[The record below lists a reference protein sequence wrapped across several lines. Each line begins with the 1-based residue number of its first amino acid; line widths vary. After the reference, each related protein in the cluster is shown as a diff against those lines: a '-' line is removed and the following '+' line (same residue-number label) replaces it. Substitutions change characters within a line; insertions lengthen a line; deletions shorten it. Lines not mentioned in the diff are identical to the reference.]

1 MASEKKL
8 NCYSSNLIRKSPK
21 GEKDTNPYIIA
32 ATKGEAMRI
41 ARTIPG
47 GFVYGRSIRK
57 TYYRECYY
65 QKQIEILK
73 DLEKMGLVR
82 IIPRNEMEEEGWPQK

>member
-1 MASEKKL
+1 MTSGKKL
-8 NCYSSNLIRKSPK
+8 NCYSSNLIRKSPI

-41 ARTIPG
+41 AQTIPG

-57 TYYRECYY
+57 ACYRECYY

-73 DLEKMGLVR
+73 DLEKRGLIR
-82 IIPRNEMEEEGWPQK
+82 IIPRNEMEEDEWPQK

>member
-1 MASEKKL
+1 MTKNSKL
-8 NCYSSNLIRKSPK
+8 NCYSSNLIRKSDK

-41 ARTIPG
+41 AQTIPG

-57 TYYRECYY
+57 ANYVECYY

-73 DLEKMGLVR
+73 DLQNRGLIR

>member
-1 MASEKKL
+1 MVSEKKL
-8 NCYSSNLIRKSPK
+8 NCYSSNLIRDY
-21 GEKDTNPYIIA
+21 KDGSEPTNPYIIA

-41 ARTIPG
+41 AQTIPG

-57 TYYRECYY
+57 ACYKECYY

-73 DLEKMGLVR
+73 DLKKRGLIR